1 MQGLALH
8 PARDS
13 DSVGGLT
20 SETGASQGI
29 GQDSMV
35 ALAERWHTK
44 SSQQTAQPLE
54 AVTEG
59 VSTTAYSDDAEAVP
73 RPSVD
78 WHERTQDDVSDLD
91 SESDFDTV
99 GGAEGAEGKHPGV
112 AELFVKSFIS
122 KQEQVI
128 YPKEQRTFD
137 KRFPELVLLTA
148 AAESVG
154 VNLVTTYF
162 SASYEYTPSAR
173 GKIYLTPSYFCF
185 FGKSFT
191 RVAKVILPWVRIV
204 SVERAPAIAPVAVLK
219 VASGIK
225 VTDQDGF
232 KYVFG
237 VVMKREKVLAAVVD
251 AWKMALRIAGK
262 DTSLP
267 RSTSSASDL
276 HTDHSSSPTQATLEL
291 PTSPLDTSAPAPA
304 APVSPAPAPQP
315 PSSGFFRSVKQ
326 SDTTTSLTPS
336 SLTIA
341 PTTVCPTP
349 VQSTM
354 SIIKDKLVPNF
365 LHAPPAAEETE
376 GRLSGSLSDTPPA
389 SGTVSQA
396 QTQTLPR
403 VTDGST
409 AGKKRRPSDPG
420 RGASPSLNPV
430 VSPSAVPSIPPI
442 TGAAGAAPAPTKGG
456 STRPITVTPPPR
468 PAFPAPTT
476 CGCTDHLA
484 HTVLRATFPTTPRAL
499 LLSIFGEEDAPGNGA
514 AWCAAQRARGSEVVA
529 LPKWDRKT
537 INAGPE
543 GWTRRAIDYFVKVP
557 MYPRTPSREEQTLVK
572 AGPGLYVVDT
582 VVRTPKVP
590 LGDTFSIACKYCI
603 TSLGNGQSQ
612 LLVTT
617 KLEWSRRSLLSGQIE
632 KAAIEGQVDY
642 GKRVQTEIM
651 NQLGSTSSMASLLA
665 APAANGTIPAPPT
678 VIAARLPSHTDRTGP
693 ESAWDRLVTAFLDWL
708 TYLLTSATSD
718 DATSTRS
725 RRRSRDG
732 ISMFGIAVVM
742 GVLAVACSV
751 TFSSL
756 YWASVTNANLDRT
769 MLALAVV
776 NNNRGPV
783 NYLGA
788 RRDAVGAA
796 GVPRVPLF
804 MDSGAPAEANLGRA
818 KVAELRKRAAELHLL
833 LADLEGD
840 IGELTGASAGAGGSG
855 AASSGTAPNE
865 EHQQRA

>member
-1 MQGLALH
+1 MARLALH
-8 PARDS
+8 PARDN

-20 SETGASQGI
+20 TETGAAQGI

-54 AVTEG
+54 AVTEEG
-59 VSTTAYSDDAEAVP
+59 NTTAYNDDTEAVP

-78 WHERTQDDVSDLD
+78 WHESTQDEVSDLD

-99 GGAEGAEGKHPGV
+99 GGSEGKHPGV
-112 AELFVKSFIS
+112 AEIFVKSFIS

-128 YPKEQRTFD
+128 YPKEQGTFD

-148 AAESVG
+148 AGESVG

-162 SASYEYTPSAR
+162 SASFESTPSAR

-191 RVAKVILPWVRIV
+191 RVAKVILSWDRIV
-204 SVERAPAIAPVAVLK
+204 SVERAPAVAPVAVLK

-262 DTSLP
+262 DTSLS

-276 HTDHSSSPTQATLEL
+276 HTEQSSSPTQGTLEL

-304 APVSPAPAPQP
+304 VPAPAPAP
-315 PSSGFFRSVKQ
+315 PASSSGFFRSVKQ
-326 SDTTTSLTPS
+326 SDTATSFTPA

-376 GRLSGSLSDTPPA
+376 GRSSGSLSDTQPA
-389 SGTVSQA
+389 SGTVA
-396 QTQTLPR
+396 QTQAQTLPR
-403 VTDGST
+403 VTDGAT

-430 VSPSAVPSIPPI
+430 AAPAVVPSIPPI
-442 TGAAGAAPAPTKGG
+442 TGAAASVPTPTKTG
-456 STRPITVTPPPR
+456 STPPITVTPPPR

-476 CGCTDHLA
+476 CGCTDHHV

-499 LLSIFGEEDAPGNGA
+499 LLSIFGEEDAPGKGA
-514 AWCAAQRARGSEVVA
+514 AWCAAQRGRGSEVVA

-537 INAGPE
+537 IDAGPE

-612 LLVTT
+612 LLITT
-617 KLEWSRRSLLSGQIE
+617 KLDWSRRSLLSGQIE

-651 NQLGSTSSMASLLA
+651 NQLGSASTIA
-665 APAANGTIPAPPT
+665 PPAANGTIRAPPT
-678 VIAARLPSHTDRTGP
+678 VTAARLPSHTDRTGP
-693 ESAWDRLVTAFLDWL
+693 ESAWDRLVTAFLNWL
-708 TYLLTSATSD
+708 TYLLTSATSTTSD
-718 DATSTRS
+718 DVTSTRS

-742 GVLAVACSV
+742 AVLAVACSV
-751 TFSSL
+751 TFTSL

-776 NNNRGPV
+776 NNNRGPA
-783 NYLGA
+783 NYLAAG
-788 RRDAVGAA
+788 RDVAGAA

-804 MDSGAPAEANLGRA
+804 MDSSAPAEADLGRA
-818 KVAELRKRAAELHLL
+818 KVAELRKRAAEVHVL
-833 LADLEGD
+833 LADLEKD
-840 IGELTGASAGAGGSG
+840 IGELTGAGAGSG
-855 AASSGTAPNE
+855 EAGSGTAP
-865 EHQQRA
+865 